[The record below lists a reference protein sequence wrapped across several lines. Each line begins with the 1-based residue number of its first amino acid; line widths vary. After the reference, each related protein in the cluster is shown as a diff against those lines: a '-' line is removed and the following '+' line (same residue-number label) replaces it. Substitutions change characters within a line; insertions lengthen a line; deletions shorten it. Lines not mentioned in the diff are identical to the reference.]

1 MNTRNTLN
9 VYPYFIMS
17 QCFICKLEFVGAV
30 GRRCTMEQSHIHVSI
45 KFVSKMAQSAYSVL
59 KLLYADWQFWTQI
72 WWQHRMLDCSIKKIK
87 CKKLVAQIN
96 LKGKMADSPIIWIAL
111 NSRESSD
118 NLNTIRPKNLANN
131 FLAESSHK
139 FKAYGRKFFFLIIA
153 RIIQFFNRP
162 NHSFF
167 STGRIVYRQKIIRPK
182 VQNGFWPNRIVFEG
196 TN

>member
-111 NSRESSD
+111 NSPESSD

-139 FKAYGRKFFFLIIA
+139 FKAYGRKFFFKHNWPNHSIFQQA
-153 RIIQFFNRP
+153 ESFNFFNRP
-162 NHSFF
+162 NRISLKDHSA
-167 STGRIVYRQKIIRPK
+167 
-182 VQNGFWPNRIVFEG
+182 
-196 TN
+196 